1 MKKNESFTDNF
12 LITKSNDIIKWTV
25 IALAIIATVYLIYLS
40 ILIKDLKYPKAHPYL
55 FTLETLL
62 FSLGTAS
69 IIFLM
74 SYGRGTLNI
83 FTVVEFLVVALKF
96 GLVHILLQFSGF
108 YSYVF

>member
-1 MKKNESFTDNF
+1 MKKYELFTDNF
-12 LITKSNDIIKWTV
+12 LITNSNDIIKWTI
-25 IALAIIATVYLIYLS
+25 IALVIVAAIYLIYLS
-40 ILIKDLKYPKAHPYL
+40 IFIRDFKYPNQHPYL

-83 FTVVEFLVVALKF
+83 MTFVEFLVVALKF
-96 GLVHILLQFSGF
+96 GILHILLQFSGF